1 MFVYGTLVCARER
14 DASRT
19 NDSSLPKVRGE
30 KREGK
35 EDMRCEETGLRMR
48 RRIEGGAGRGR
59 EGEKSRGKRE
69 TAVSL
74 CGDHPP
80 AAVARTQRRRAAF
93 PRPNYRARRATPTVH
108 ARNLHP
114 TSISS
119 RRSATQR
126 AALLIIREQRRPGSA
141 RDSTRP
147 KRSRWRGANDRATI
161 RSAMSFQRH
170 GRIRR
175 QSRGDYGVSASC
187 ISSILET
194 ISSPW

>member
-1 MFVYGTLVCARER
+1 MTMKGLREGGRGESKGRVHGNPFPHCLYGTLVCARER

-35 EDMRCEETGLRMR
+35 KDMRCEETGLRMW

-80 AAVARTQRRRAAF
+80 AAVARTQREERRSLAPITVPGAQRLPSTLVICIRPLF
-93 PRPNYRARRATPTVH
+93 PRGEARRSVQH
-108 ARNLHP
+108 
-114 TSISS
+114 S
-119 RRSATQR
+119 
-126 AALLIIREQRRPGSA
+126 
-141 RDSTRP
+141 
-147 KRSRWRGANDRATI
+147 
-161 RSAMSFQRH
+161 
-170 GRIRR
+170 
-175 QSRGDYGVSASC
+175 
-187 ISSILET
+187 
-194 ISSPW
+194 